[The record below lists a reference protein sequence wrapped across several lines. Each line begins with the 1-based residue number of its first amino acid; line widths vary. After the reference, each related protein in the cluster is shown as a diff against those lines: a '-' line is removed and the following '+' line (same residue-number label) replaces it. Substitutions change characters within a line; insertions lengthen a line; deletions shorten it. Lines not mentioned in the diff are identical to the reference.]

1 MSSLSEQREVHRKM
15 KKKLTLIITICLVS
29 IGIVLGIELI
39 GCARPEATPLETAV
53 VTRGDIV
60 RTVLVD
66 GNLEMPHKADLSFG
80 ATGTVTE
87 VLVDKGNNV
96 TKGQVLARL
105 DARSLELSVEI
116 TQAQYEI
123 AQINLMKTIYP
134 HYTTKEGTDMPGV
147 WLALDEAQ
155 DNLTQ
160 AQELLNEGGVEEA
173 QVLLNLIE
181 GNLSKAEE
189 KSLAR
194 SWQLPWEVKL
204 FELQVD
210 IARANLDAAK
220 LNLEKAVITAPF
232 DGVVADITIIEGN
245 DVSTA
250 VLATPAIS
258 LVDTSEIEM
267 SGLIDEIDIAMVQ
280 PGQEVNILLDALPEQ
295 EVKGR
300 VAFISLVG
308 ATQVGVVSY
317 DTTITLENPVEEL
330 RDGMTAT
337 AEVIIERRD
346 DVLFIP
352 NRALRGTWE
361 NPKVLVLV
369 DEQAEERE
377 ITLGLTDGINTEV
390 LSGLEEG
397 EKVELPASGEQPNFF
412 FRM

>member
-1 MSSLSEQREVHRKM
+1 M
-15 KKKLTLIITICLVS
+15 KKRLTIIITICLVG
-29 IGIVLGIELI
+29 IGIVLGIELT
-39 GCARPEATPLETAV
+39 GCAGPEATPSETAV

-80 ATGTVTE
+80 TTGTVTE

-116 TQAQYEI
+116 AQAQYET

-134 HYTTKEGTDMPGV
+134 HYTKTWGTDMPGV

-160 AQELLNEGGVEEA
+160 AQELLNEGSIEEA

-189 KSLAR
+189 KSLSR
-194 SWQLPWEVKL
+194 TFQLPWSVKL
-204 FELQVD
+204 IELQAD
-210 IARANLDAAK
+210 IARANLESAK

-232 DGVVADITIIEGN
+232 DGVVADITITEGKE
-245 DVSTA
+245 VSTA
-250 VLATPAIS
+250 TLVTPAIS

-267 SGLIDEIDIAMVQ
+267 SGFIDEIDIAMVQ
-280 PGQEVNILLDALPEQ
+280 PGQEANILLDALPDE
-295 EVKGR
+295 EVKGE

-308 ATQVGVVSY
+308 TTQVGVVSY
-317 DTTITLENPVEEL
+317 DTTITLENPVAEL

-352 NRALRGTWE
+352 NKAIRGTWE

-369 DEQAEERE
+369 DEQVEERE

-397 EKVELPASGEQPNFF
+397 EKVELPAAGEQPSFF
-412 FRM
+412 FTM